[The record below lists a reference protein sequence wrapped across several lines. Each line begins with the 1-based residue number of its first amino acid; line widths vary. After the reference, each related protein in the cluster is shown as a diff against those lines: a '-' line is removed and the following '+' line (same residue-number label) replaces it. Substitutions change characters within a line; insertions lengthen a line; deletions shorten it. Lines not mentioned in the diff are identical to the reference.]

1 MAVAKKLT
9 IERFFLFNGYLGSKA
24 INLPMTSGT
33 EPYVSERPPVP
44 RRVSVSVVNSKRP
57 PTRAVTMSD
66 ISATESTTTGLQH
79 KPSYRHV
86 SAGTLFKTVQEG
98 IQREL
103 TRDMIPEDDGDEE
116 SITERLARITVEA
129 QAGPG
134 KETNLRPYERQ
145 RSCADAM
152 FFLINA
158 LFGLMFWAL

>member
-9 IERFFLFNGYLGSKA
+9 IERFFFFSNGYLCSKA
-24 INLPMTSGT
+24 INLPTTSVSTSGT

-134 KETNLRPYERQ
+134 KETIFPSE
-145 RSCADAM
+145 
-152 FFLINA
+152 
-158 LFGLMFWAL
+158 